1 MILLRLDSSMCLP
14 SAQFARA
21 GSGGRGGGGNGV
33 GGGSGFIMASQV
45 SVRQLD
51 VINATVSRGA
61 GSRSHT

>member
-1 MILLRLDSSMCLP
+1 MCLP

-51 VINATVSRGA
+51 VINATVSRGV